1 MSTADDDVIK
11 PPLPAR
17 QRPLSPTAHAP
28 GFLGRVGRSVLDVL
42 QILGEGVFIFFGT
55 LRRLRITGRTW
66 TRIMAQLVR
75 IGTDTLPLAFLVSL
89 FVCMVLVVQAADQ
102 LQQYT
107 QEILGSIVGLAMT
120 KELGPVIMGF
130 LIAGRVGSSVAAE
143 IGSMNVNDEIN
154 ALKTMDIDPILF
166 LSVPR
171 FSAMILAL
179 PMLVLYADVIGIA
192 GGAIVVAA
200 DPAVKI
206 SVHQYLDN
214 LTQWINFKDVV
225 VGLIKGFVFA
235 VIVAVIACTFGFRT
249 KGGSEGVAVSTTAA
263 VVWSFVLI
271 IVFDY
276 IIVRLAILF

>member
-1 MSTADDDVIK
+1 MSTVGDTSAARAL
-11 PPLPAR
+11 PRRPRRPGPLG
-17 QRPLSPTAHAP
+17 QIGRPI
-28 GFLGRVGRSVLDVL
+28 LDAL
-42 QILGEGVFIFFGT
+42 QIMGEAAFVFFGT
-55 LRRLRITGRTW
+55 LRRIRVTGRTW

-89 FVCMVLVVQAADQ
+89 FVGMVLVVQAADQ

-130 LIAGRVGSSVAAE
+130 LIAGRAGSAIAAE
-143 IGSMNVNDEIN
+143 IGSMSVNEEIN
-154 ALKTMDIDPILF
+154 ALKTMDIDPLRF
-166 LSVPR
+166 LAVPR
-171 FSAMILAL
+171 FIAMTLAL

-192 GGAIVVAA
+192 GGAIVVAL

-214 LTQWINFKDVV
+214 LTQWINLKDVE
-225 VGLIKGFVFA
+225 VGLIKGLIFGM
-235 VIVAVIACTFGFRT
+235 IVSIISCTFGLRT

-276 IIVRLAILF
+276 FIVRLALLF

>member
-1 MSTADDDVIK
+1 MSTADDSITPR
-11 PPLPAR
+11 PP
-17 QRPLSPTAHAP
+17 STAHTP
-28 GFLGRVGRSVLDVL
+28 NFLGRIGGSVLDVL
-42 QILGEGVFIFFGT
+42 QILGEGTFLFFGT

-66 TRIMAQLVR
+66 TRIMAQMVR

-89 FVCMVLVVQAADQ
+89 FVGMVLVVQAADQ

-107 QEILGSIVGLAMT
+107 QEILGSIVGLALT

-130 LIAGRVGSSVAAE
+130 LIAGRVGSAMAAE

-154 ALKTMDIDPILF
+154 ALRTMDIDPILF

-171 FSAMILAL
+171 FIAMILAL

-192 GGAIVVAA
+192 GGALVVAL

-214 LTQWINFKDVV
+214 LTEWVNFKDIV
-225 VGLIKGFVFA
+225 VGLIKGFAFA
-235 VIVAVIACTFGFRT
+235 IIVSVIGCTFGLRT

-276 IIVRLAILF
+276 MIVRLAILF

>member
-1 MSTADDDVIK
+1 MSTAHDDVILD
-11 PPLPAR
+11 PLPAGEP
-17 QRPLSPTAHAP
+17 PLGSTAP
-28 GFLGRVGRSVLDVL
+28 GMLGRLGRSVLDVL
-42 QILGEGVFIFFGT
+42 QILGEGAFVFLGT
-55 LRRLRITGRTW
+55 LRRLRVTGPTW
-66 TRIMAQLVR
+66 TRITTQLVR

-89 FVCMVLVVQAADQ
+89 FVGMVLVVQAADQ

-154 ALKTMDIDPILF
+154 ALKTMDIDPLLF

-171 FSAMILAL
+171 FIAMILAL

-192 GGAIVVAA
+192 GGAIVVAF
-200 DPAVKI
+200 DPTVKI
-206 SVHQYLDN
+206 SVYQYLDN
-214 LTQWINFKDVV
+214 LTQWVNFKDIV
-225 VGLIKGFVFA
+225 VGLAKGFSFA
-235 VIVAVIACTFGFRT
+235 VITAVIACTFGFRT

-271 IVFDY
+271 VVFDY

>member
-1 MSTADDDVIK
+1 MATASDTLERPT
-11 PPLPAR
+11 PPVL
-17 QRPLSPTAHAP
+17 QRT
-28 GFLGRVGRSVLDVL
+28 GMLGTVGATILNVL
-42 QILGEGVFIFFGT
+42 QITGEAAFVFFAT
-55 LRRLRITGRTW
+55 LQRTRLRSRTW

-75 IGTDTLPLAFLVSL
+75 VGTDTLPLAFLVSL
-89 FVCMVLVVQAADQ
+89 FVGMVLVVQVAAQ
-102 LQQYT
+102 LEQYT
-107 QEILGSIVGLAMT
+107 QAILGSIVGLAIT

-130 LIAGRVGSSVAAE
+130 LIAGRAGSAIAAE

-154 ALKTMDIDPILF
+154 ALKTMDIDPIEF

-171 FSAMILAL
+171 FIAMTLAL

-192 GGAIVVAA
+192 GGALVVAL

-206 SVHQYLDN
+206 SVQQYLDN
-214 LTQWINFKDVV
+214 LTQWINSEDII
-225 VGLIKGFVFA
+225 VGLIKGFVFGM
-235 VIVAVIACTFGFRT
+235 IVSTIACTFGLRT

-276 IIVRLAILF
+276 FIVRLAILF

>member
-1 MSTADDDVIK
+1 MRMATADDRLRKRSV
-11 PPLPAR
+11 PTTAPAR
-17 QRPLSPTAHAP
+17 GVLATIGA
-28 GFLGRVGRSVLDVL
+28 GVLDVL
-42 QILGEGVFIFFGT
+42 QIIGEGAFLFFGT
-55 LRRLRITGRTW
+55 LRRLRLSGRTW
-66 TRIMAQLVR
+66 SRTMTQMVR
-75 IGTDTLPLAFLVSL
+75 IGTDTVPLAFLVSL
-89 FVCMVLVVQAADQ
+89 FVGMVLVVQAADQ

-154 ALKTMDIDPILF
+154 ALRTMDIDPILF

-171 FSAMILAL
+171 LIAMTVSL

-192 GGAIVVAA
+192 GGAVVVAA
-200 DPAVKI
+200 DPTVTI
-206 SVHQYLDN
+206 SVQQYIDN

-235 VIVAVIACTFGFRT
+235 VIVSVIACTFGFRT
-249 KGGSEGVAVSTTAA
+249 RGGSEGVAVSTTAA

>member
-1 MSTADDDVIK
+1 MPTADDTISR
-11 PPLPAR
+11 PLP
-17 QRPLSPTAHAP
+17 PTTHAP
-28 GFLGRVGRSVLDVL
+28 GFFGRIGHSVLDVL
-42 QILGEGVFIFFGT
+42 QILGESAFVFVGT
-55 LRRLRITGRTW
+55 LRRLRITGPTW
-66 TRIMAQLVR
+66 TRIMVQMVR

-89 FVCMVLVVQAADQ
+89 FVGMVLVVQAADQ

-154 ALKTMDIDPILF
+154 ALKTMDIDPLLF

-171 FSAMILAL
+171 FIAMVLAL

-192 GGAIVVAA
+192 GGAIVVAF

-206 SVHQYLDN
+206 SVYQYLDN
-214 LTQWINFKDVV
+214 LTEWVNLKDVV
-225 VGLIKGFVFA
+225 VGLVKGFAFA
-235 VIVAVIACTFGFRT
+235 AITAVIACTFGLRT
-249 KGGSEGVAVSTTAA
+249 KGGSAGVAVSTTAA

-271 IVFDY
+271 VVFDY